1 MKNRFFGRKFLSK
14 NLKNGQILE
23 RDQKFLNALYEAKLF
38 LAQEEEADKLAL
50 DGDGKRKKRSVH
62 ELGYMTSK
70 LIEASD
76 NVVEALKDTAADL
89 GIDLGEYGL

>member
-1 MKNRFFGRKFLSK
+1 M
-14 NLKNGQILE
+14 
-23 RDQKFLNALYEAKLF
+23 F
-38 LAQEEEADKLAL
+38 LAQEEEADRLAL
-50 DGDGKRKKRSVH
+50 DGGGKRKKRSVH

>member
-1 MKNRFFGRKFLSK
+1 M
-14 NLKNGQILE
+14 
-23 RDQKFLNALYEAKLF
+23 F
-38 LAQEEEADKLAL
+38 LAQEEAADRLAL
-50 DGDGKRKKRSVH
+50 DGGGKRNKRSVH